1 MMNLRSFFVLLS
13 GLLLI
18 GCAAHKRDLPVEN
31 EIVSQLQQIRQ
42 AKEFEVK
49 QTAAAFST
57 ALQGTQVSVERHHD
71 AVKLLLPGDK
81 TFALNQATVNKDF
94 YPTLDKVVSVLQQY
108 PDSSIEIAGYASNDG
123 PPTINRNV
131 SEKRAKSVGE
141 YLLAHKIERDRIMI
155 VGFGDQRP
163 IADNDTEVGRAKN
176 RRVEL
181 TVTPKIDPTEILID
195 TGSAEPSV

>member
-1 MMNLRSFFVLLS
+1 MSMLRVCILLS
-13 GLLLI
+13 GVLLI

-31 EIVSQLQQIRQ
+31 EIVSQLQQVRQ

-49 QTAAAFST
+49 KTVEAFSK
-57 ALQGTQVSVERHHD
+57 ALQGTQVNVERHHD
-71 AVKLLLPGDK
+71 TVKLLLPGDQ
-81 TFALNQATVNKDF
+81 TFALNQATVNKEF
-94 YPTLDKVVSVLQQY
+94 YPILDKVVSVLQKY

-141 YLLAHKIERDRIMI
+141 YLLGHKIERDRIVI

-163 IADNDTEVGRAKN
+163 IADNDTEAGRAKN

-181 TVTPKIDPTEILID
+181 TVTPKVDPTELLID